1 MYSCIFK
8 NHDRVVIEIDD
19 EELLEK
25 FMGDIEDL
33 IKSTIFHKDYASAK
47 DYIEM
52 LLKLK
57 KYYIEILE
65 EKVEVIEDV

>member
-19 EELLEK
+19 EELLKK

>member
-1 MYSCIFK
+1 MK
-8 NHDRVVIEIDD
+8 WRVYRYEKAVSIDIDD

-52 LLKLK
+52 LLELK